1 MPRRDT
7 RTRILEAAATILGR
21 DGPDGFSA
29 SALAREVGVSKAT
42 LFHHFGTIEEIP
54 VAAFEQMIAG
64 AIDLDIPAEA
74 GLPDLVA
81 ALAAGNVAL
90 VAERRNFIRAYF
102 VFLAR
107 AMFDSRLAALV
118 HASGETLLARMR
130 SLVRPKVGSDDEA
143 AALARLL
150 AIFLDG
156 QAIHLMSFSNDAEI
170 AGAMDLLARMV
181 SEKGVSP

>member
-1 MPRRDT
+1 
-7 RTRILEAAATILGR
+7 
-21 DGPDGFSA
+21 
-29 SALAREVGVSKAT
+29 
-42 LFHHFGTIEEIP
+42 
-54 VAAFEQMIAG
+54 
-64 AIDLDIPAEA
+64 
-74 GLPDLVA
+74 
-81 ALAAGNVAL
+81 
-90 VAERRNFIRAYF
+90 
-102 VFLAR
+102 
-107 AMFDSRLAALV
+107 
-118 HASGETLLARMR
+118 MR